1 MQKRYVHDLSSK
13 WTLDYG
19 LDIGGT
25 ELYFLFEFNTVCN
38 FCLSFNSMTMSNM
51 IFACVLF
58 CRLDSETTRELSHN
72 GATVVFRFLSL
83 SMFIV

>member
-25 ELYFLFEFNTVCN
+25 ELYFLFEFNSVCN
-38 FCLSFNSMTMSNM
+38 FCLSFNSMSSI

-58 CRLDSETTRELSHN
+58 CRLDAETTRKLSHN
-72 GATVVFRFLSL
+72 EATVCF
-83 SMFIV
+83 